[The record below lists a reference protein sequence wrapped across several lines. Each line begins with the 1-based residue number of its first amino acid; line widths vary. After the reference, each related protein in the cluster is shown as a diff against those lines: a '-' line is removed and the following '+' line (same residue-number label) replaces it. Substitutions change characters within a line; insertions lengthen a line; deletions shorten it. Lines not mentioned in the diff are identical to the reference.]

1 MSALVAFAF
10 TAAVVPPI
18 AAQESAAATTPVAAR
33 VIPRGRILTDDDIAE
48 VPATAGERPM
58 ARRPVSGWISRRLIA
73 AGEPLR
79 EPSVTPPVDL
89 LPGDTVKAVRR
100 SGGVTLA
107 LRGTALQSASIGDKV
122 AVRVDAKRRLEGT
135 LTAPRLVVLP

>member
-10 TAAVVPPI
+10 TAAVVPPV
-18 AAQESAAATTPVAAR
+18 AAQEPAGVTMPVAAR

-48 VPATAGERPM
+48 VPAASGERP
-58 ARRPVSGWISRRLIA
+58 ALRRPVSGWISRRLIA

-89 LPGDTVKAVRR
+89 LPGDSVKAVRR

-107 LRGTALQSASIGDKV
+107 LRGTAMQSASIGDKV

-135 LTAPRLVVLP
+135 LAAPRLVVLP